1 MQGSC
6 DLAPATVRVQATL
19 TQALSARDGRRK
31 DQRSRQNRRAN
42 IDYRR
47 DVAIQ
52 SGMFFHGF
60 VGSQPL
66 IVA

>member
-19 TQALSARDGRRK
+19 TETLSARDGRRK

-42 IDYRR
+42 VDYRR

-60 VGSQPL
+60 VGSKL
-66 IVA
+66 LVDA